1 MFLESLSTTFKI
13 EALRFIITM
22 YYVNPKVSG
31 DQKLTAAADITIYPN
46 PTGDFININ
55 AAEGFLSVSVHN
67 MSGQRLINHNGNVK
81 RVDVQSISNGII
93 C

>member
-1 MFLESLSTTFKI
+1 
-13 EALRFIITM
+13 M

-31 DQKLTAAADITIYPN
+31 DQKLTAAADLITIYPN

-67 MSGQRLINHNGNVK
+67 MSGQRLINHNGNLK
-81 RVDVQSISNGII
+81 RVDVQSISNGIYLLGI
-93 C
+93 KTKTQIITEKFIKR